1 MPPPPSPPPPQQRQL
16 LLLLLLLHPSLAGV
30 ASSGTAAARH
40 GGKTCVL
47 TDYNASGDGRTF
59 DTAAIDAALHDCS
72 SGGVVILPG
81 PNTFLTA
88 GGHRLHSNMG
98 FEIQAGAVLLQT
110 PDQAKGSAANASIS
124 CGTSAVPPFAGFA
137 SGCAV
142 LSAQN
147 ASSVSIY
154 GAGAIRGAGSP
165 ATCWNWNGAAFAN
178 LLKFRHID
186 RLRISGIR
194 IENPCGWTIH
204 PQQCQDVHIHDI
216 AISCEPRQY
225 HYNTDGIDPDSCVDV
240 LIEDVDYS
248 CGDDAV
254 AVKASYPGC
263 QPTSNVTIRRLASG
277 GRGGFTIGSEIQGG
291 ASGITFED
299 CTSTGVSGIRIS
311 QQAQRGGFLRNLQFR
326 NISFDFGATYA
337 FEKKTFVLTLQQ
349 SYAAEDAGK
358 VCPGYNPQPTME
370 GVHFQNL
377 TVVRAPPNLTIG
389 DLSCDRADPPACT
402 NVTIEGLVFLDVPTP
417 QPLTC
422 SVEPG
427 SQCKGG
433 NCSSVH
439 GSVTGVSPPTD
450 SRCVLLPNKPA
461 T

>member
-81 PNTFLTA
+81 PNTFLTT

-147 ASSVSIY
+147 ASNVSIY

-186 RLRISGIR
+186 RLRISGVR

-263 QPTSNVTIRRLASG
+263 QPTSNITIRRLASG

-291 ASGITFED
+291 ASDITFED

-311 QQAQRGGFLRNLQFR
+311 RRPDSYLIANLHTAAMPGLHWVCRYVDKHGNSAWHDPLARLGQAQRQRHGFERHVRRWTDEGPAPHDQEATEDNCGQRCLGALCVAQTGGFK
-326 NISFDFGATYA
+326 A
-337 FEKKTFVLTLQQ
+337 FLVL
-349 SYAAEDAGK
+349 
-358 VCPGYNPQPTME
+358 
-370 GVHFQNL
+370 
-377 TVVRAPPNLTIG
+377 
-389 DLSCDRADPPACT
+389 
-402 NVTIEGLVFLDVPTP
+402 
-417 QPLTC
+417 
-422 SVEPG
+422 
-427 SQCKGG
+427 
-433 NCSSVH
+433 
-439 GSVTGVSPPTD
+439 
-450 SRCVLLPNKPA
+450 
-461 T
+461 